1 MHDICYHIINSFIIN
16 VTMNLEE
23 IYNYINYRY
32 GNSIEI
38 TEVKTELSKLI
49 RNKLINCK
57 NDKYTLTQEGNVVL
71 NDQKLYHTRIIIK
84 FYKKYRKDSK
94 KFALKEVRTEQA
106 RLRTHLINKKEH
118 KCVICNKFLPLC
130 LLETAHLK
138 PRCSLKLSEKEDNAV
153 CEFMCRYCHKLY
165 DSGFLGICDGLL
177 KVSPNLIADG
187 YDLNYTENKLINCYN
202 ERNKQYFDFH
212 YKYIFIGTKN

>member
-16 VTMNLEE
+16 VTMNVEE

-38 TEVKTELSKLI
+38 TEVKTEISKLI

-71 NDQKLYHTRIIIK
+71 NDQKLYHARIIIK

-94 KFALKEVRTEQA
+94 KYALKEVRTEQS
-106 RLRTHLINKKEH
+106 RLRNYLINNKDH
-118 KCVICNKFLPLC
+118 KCIICNKFLPLC

-138 PRCSLKLSEKEDNAV
+138 PRCLLKLPEKEDNNV

-187 YDLNYTENKLINCYN
+187 YDLNYTENELINCYN
-202 ERNKQYFDFH
+202 ERNKLYFDFH
-212 YKYIFIGTKN
+212 YKNIFIGTKR